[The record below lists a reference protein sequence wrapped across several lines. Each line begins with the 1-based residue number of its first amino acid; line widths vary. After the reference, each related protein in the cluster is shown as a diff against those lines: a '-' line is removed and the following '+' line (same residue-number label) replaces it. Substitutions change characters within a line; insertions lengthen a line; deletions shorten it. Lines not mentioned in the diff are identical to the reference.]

1 MNGDGLR
8 AQAQDLPPRARMA
21 LGLVLTWLLSP
32 VLRFDDSDEGRRR
45 SAECRRLLD
54 RALGDVEEGPAES
67 LIEDV
72 ISSDELQLEEEP
84 EGPDVL
90 RVDFLAAL
98 DYALRSGTGD
108 ERAFVSLFS
117 RVESTLQFLEEAGYV
132 DEPPALDAQV
142 LEIIDLLQGAD
153 QVDQTVLG
161 RLQDVLADSGNI
173 SPDLRH
179 LGDAA
184 TGRQG

>member
-8 AQAQDLPPRARMA
+8 LQAQGLRPRARMA

-32 VLRFDDSDEGRRR
+32 ILRFDDSEEGRRR

-54 RALGDVEEGPAES
+54 QALGDVEEGPAES

-72 ISSDELQLEEEP
+72 TSADELQLEEEP
-84 EGPDVL
+84 DGPAAY

-108 ERAFVSLFS
+108 ETAFVSCFS
-117 RVESTLQFLEEAGYV
+117 RVESTLEFLEEAGLA
-132 DEPPALDAQV
+132 DEPPGLDDQV
-142 LEIIDLLQGAD
+142 LAAIDLLHGAD
-153 QVDQTVLG
+153 SIDQALLA
-161 RLQDVLADSGNI
+161 RLQDVMAASRDHLAGSVT
-173 SPDLRH
+173 S
-179 LGDAA
+179 GDAA
-184 TGRQG
+184 S

>member
-8 AQAQDLPPRARMA
+8 LQAQGLPPCARMA

-32 VLRFDDSDEGRRR
+32 ILRFDDSEQGRRR

-54 RALGDVEEGPAES
+54 QALGDVEEGPASS

-72 ISSDELQLEEEP
+72 ISADELQLEEEP
-84 EGPDVL
+84 DGPDVL

-108 ERAFVSLFS
+108 ERAFVSCFS
-117 RVESTLQFLEEAGYV
+117 RVESTLEFLEEAGFV
-132 DEPPALDAQV
+132 DEPRGLDDQV
-142 LEIIDLLQGAD
+142 LEVIDMLQGAD
-153 QVDQTVLG
+153 SVDQVLLV
-161 RLQDVLADSGNI
+161 RLKDVVAGSRDHLAGSATSSGHAG
-173 SPDLRH
+173 P
-179 LGDAA
+179 
-184 TGRQG
+184 